1 MPKEEFIN
9 YIWQYQQFT
18 KTNLLTTDGQALTVL
33 NVGFYNQDA
42 GPDFSN
48 ARLVIAGIE
57 WAGNVEIHSKASDW
71 FLHHHEINDAYENV
85 VLHVVWEADKP
96 VFRKD
101 GTLIPTIA
109 LKDKVAKDLILKYN
123 YLIDNQLIIPCQEQF
138 GGIEHFYKIRALDA
152 AMLERLGQKSR
163 IVYEKWEANNRDW
176 EQTTF
181 ELLARNFGFKINAEP
196 FEQLAKNLPLKVLQK
211 HRDNRLSV
219 EAMVFGVAG
228 LLQSNS
234 DVYASQLKQ
243 EYDFYKAKFELADK
257 QMNAHEW
264 KFLRLRPANFPTI
277 RLAQFAALMHAQQS
291 LFSLFTETKSYKKII
306 ENLKVK
312 QNSYWQKNYDFG
324 KESARE
330 TVGLGKASIENII
343 INTVV
348 PLLFTYGQYIDNQ
361 ELKDRAI
368 AFLEEIK
375 AEENHITA
383 HWEGLGLPIKTAFD
397 SQASIELF
405 NNFCS
410 KKQCLRCAI
419 GRVILK

>member
-1 MPKEEFIN
+1 M
-9 YIWQYQQFT
+9 
-18 KTNLLTTDGQALTVL
+18 L
-33 NVGFYNQDA
+33 
-42 GPDFSN
+42 
-48 ARLVIAGIE
+48 
-57 WAGNVEIHSKASDW
+57 
-71 FLHHHEINDAYENV
+71 
-85 VLHVVWEADKP
+85 
-96 VFRKD
+96 FR
-101 GTLIPTIA
+101 
-109 LKDKVAKDLILKYN
+109 
-123 YLIDNQLIIPCQEQF
+123 
-138 GGIEHFYKIRALDA
+138 
-152 AMLERLGQKSR
+152 S
-163 IVYEKWEANNRDW
+163 
-176 EQTTF
+176 
-181 ELLARNFGFKINAEP
+181 
-196 FEQLAKNLPLKVLQK
+196 
-211 HRDNRLSV
+211 
-219 EAMVFGVAG
+219 
-228 LLQSNS
+228 
-234 DVYASQLKQ
+234 
-243 EYDFYKAKFELADK
+243 
-257 QMNAHEW
+257 
-264 KFLRLRPANFPTI
+264 I